1 MDTND
6 YFYVN
11 LNTLSQIEEYDKLGL
26 KNIDNELKLVVD
38 KGSYISFITRKYNG
52 YDRLSVINYLKDF
65 INKLEKYVDLLVKGN
80 LEDYAKVIIPI
91 IKSALIGLTNLK
103 TTYID
108 DSNIVSEIS
117 LIIIKLES
125 FVQQL
130 NEITI
135 VLNCVNDERS

>member
-26 KNIDNELKLVVD
+26 KNIDNEVKLIVD
-38 KGSYISFITRKYNG
+38 KGSYLSFITRKYNG

-80 LEDYAKVIIPI
+80 LEDYAKVILPI
-91 IKSALIGLTNLK
+91 IKTALIGLTNLK
-103 TTYID
+103 STYVD

>member
-38 KGSYISFITRKYNG
+38 KGSYISFITRRYNG
-52 YDRLSVINYLKDF
+52 YDRLTVINYLKDF

-91 IKSALIGLTNLK
+91 IKTALIGLTNLK

>member
-38 KGSYISFITRKYNG
+38 KSSYIAFIKRRYNG
-52 YDRLSVINYLKDF
+52 YDRLSVITYLKDF
-65 INKLEKYVDLLVKGN
+65 VNKLEKYVEMLVKGN

-91 IKSALIGLTNLK
+91 IKTALIGLNNLK
-103 TTYID
+103 STYID

-125 FVQQL
+125 FVELL
-130 NEITI
+130 NQITI
-135 VLNCVNDERS
+135 VLNCVNEETS

>member
-26 KNIDNELKLVVD
+26 KNIDNEVKLIVD
-38 KGSYISFITRKYNG
+38 KGSYVSFITRKYNG

-80 LEDYAKVIIPI
+80 LEDYAKVIISI
-91 IKSALIGLTNLK
+91 IKTALIGLTNLK
-103 TTYID
+103 TTYVD

-125 FVQQL
+125 FIQQL

-135 VLNCVNDERS
+135 VLNCVNDE

>member
-26 KNIDNELKLVVD
+26 KNIDNEVKLVVD
-38 KGSYISFITRKYNG
+38 KGSYLSFITRKYNG

-80 LEDYAKVIIPI
+80 LEDYAKVIISI
-91 IKSALIGLTNLK
+91 IKTALIGLTNLK
-103 TTYID
+103 TTYVD

-125 FVQQL
+125 FIQQL

>member
-1 MDTND
+1 MDAND

-38 KGSYISFITRKYNG
+38 KSSYVSFITRRYNG
-52 YDRLSVINYLKDF
+52 YDRLTFINYLKDF
-65 INKLEKYVDLLVKGN
+65 INKLEKYVDMLVKGN

-91 IKSALIGLTNLK
+91 IKFALIGLTNLK